1 MVAGEVSIQ
10 IIVSN
15 K

>member
-1 MVAGEVSIQ
+1 MFAGEVSIQ